1 MLCLIQGLCANRERV
16 LFDRGSS
23 SFSVFPR
30 VLVIGAVLCLAACAG
45 NNTKPEPPPPPTTEQ
60 LMSQADSAAA
70 AGQREQ
76 ALTLLD
82 TAAKNDPTNKQPWL
96 RTAQIQFD
104 SGNYGQAII
113 AGQEALQRD
122 PTDKTANSIITVS
135 GLRVATRALAAL
147 RDQSNLTGS
156 VRTEAETL
164 ARTMRE
170 NLGEDVLIPQP
181 AVPVAAATPR
191 PAAHHHPKQPVPASA
206 PAAGTDSGN
215 AQADAAAAPPPSGG
229 NDPFSSLKN

>member
-1 MLCLIQGLCANRERV
+1 MFN
-16 LFDRGSS
+16 RGSIPTS
-23 SFSVFPR
+23 AFPR
-30 VLVIGAVLCLAACAG
+30 LLVLSAALCLAACAS
-45 NNTKPEPPPPPTTEQ
+45 NKPKPEPPPPPTTEQ

-70 AGQREQ
+70 AGQRDQ
-76 ALTLLD
+76 ALALLD

-104 SGNYGQAII
+104 SSNYGQAII

-181 AVPVAAATPR
+181 ATPIASAAPR
-191 PAAHHHPKQPVPASA
+191 PVPHHHPKRPATA
-206 PAAGTDSGN
+206 PAADNADSG
-215 AQADAAAAPPPSGG
+215 AQSDAAAAPPPPPAGG

>member
-1 MLCLIQGLCANRERV
+1 MPCLIQGRCANRERV

-23 SFSVFPR
+23 SFSAFPR
-30 VLVIGAVLCLAACAG
+30 LLVVGAVLCLAACAS
-45 NNTKPEPPPPPTTEQ
+45 NKPKPEPPPPPTTEQ

-82 TAAKNDPTNKQPWL
+82 TAAKNDPTSKQPWL

-104 SGNYGQAII
+104 SANYGQAII

-181 AVPVAAATPR
+181 AVPVAAAAPR
-191 PAAHHHPKQPVPASA
+191 PVPHHHSRQPAPAPA
-206 PAAGTDSGN
+206 PAAGADSGN
-215 AQADAAAAPPPSGG
+215 AQAEAAAPPPSGG

>member
-1 MLCLIQGLCANRERV
+1 
-16 LFDRGSS
+16 
-23 SFSVFPR
+23 
-30 VLVIGAVLCLAACAG
+30 
-45 NNTKPEPPPPPTTEQ
+45 
-60 LMSQADSAAA
+60 MSQADSAAA
-70 AGQREQ
+70 AGQRDK
-76 ALTLLD
+76 ALELLD
-82 TAAKNDPTNKQPWL
+82 AAAKSDPTNKQPWL

-104 SGNYGQAII
+104 SSNYGQAII

-122 PTDKTANSIITVS
+122 PADKTANSIITVS

-181 AVPVAAATPR
+181 AVPIASATPKPAVHHHKHSPAAATP
-191 PAAHHHPKQPVPASA
+191 AD
-206 PAAGTDSGN
+206 GD
-215 AQADAAAAPPPSGG
+215 AQSAAAAPAPPPASGG
-229 NDPFSSLKN
+229 DPFSSLKN